1 MSKRNSLL
9 LVIALITA
17 AAFTRLVPHLGNFTA
32 VLAVSLLGGAWIK
45 RRELAIL
52 VPMAAVFATDL
63 FFGLYPNMIFVY
75 ASYAVIALVGSV
87 ALREKATPKHGLT
100 LAGYGV
106 GASLFF
112 FLVTNFGAWLGNVA
126 MYPQTFEGLMASY
139 TAGIPFLGNTIL
151 GTLAY
156 GAVMVML
163 KDAIESRVKSAQAA

>member
-9 LVIALITA
+9 LVIVLITA

-52 VPMAAVFATDL
+52 VPLAAVFATDL
-63 FFGLYPNMIFVY
+63 FLGLYPNMIFVY
-75 ASYAVIALVGSV
+75 ATYAVIALVGSF
-87 ALREKATPKHGLT
+87 ALKGKATPKNGLR
-100 LAGYGV
+100 LAGFGV

-112 FLVTNFGAWLGNVA
+112 FLTTNFGAWLGNTA

-139 TAGIPFLGNTIL
+139 TAGIPFLRNTLL

-156 GAVMVML
+156 GTVLVMV
-163 KDAIESRVKSAQAA
+163 KDAIEARVRSTQAA